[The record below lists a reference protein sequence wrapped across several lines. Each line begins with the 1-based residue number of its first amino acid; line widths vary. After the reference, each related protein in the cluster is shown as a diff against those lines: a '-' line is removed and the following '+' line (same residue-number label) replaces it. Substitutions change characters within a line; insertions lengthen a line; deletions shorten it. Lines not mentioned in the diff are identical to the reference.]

1 MGRKK
6 TNIEWKKIE
15 NMAVAGC
22 NGQQISAAMG
32 IHYNTLARRCQ
43 EDNKCDFSEYLQ
55 TKKEKGNNLL
65 KQKQFDLA
73 LKGDRGML
81 IWLGKNRLGQSDK
94 KEITQ
99 ENLGQNIKVEF
110 TSTNVKPKLTEADF
124 IDD

>member
-6 TNIEWKKIE
+6 VNIDWKKIE

-22 NGQQISAAMG
+22 NGQQIAAAVG
-32 IHYNTLARRCQ
+32 IHYNTLFKRCK
-43 EDNKCDFSEYLQ
+43 EDNKCEISEYLQ

-65 KQKQFDLA
+65 IQKQFDIA
-73 LKGDRGML
+73 LKGDRAML

-99 ENLGQNIKVEF
+99 ENIGQNIKVEF
-110 TSTNVKPKLTEADF
+110 TSTDIKPILTEADF